1 MLRKCGKANKAENLR
16 KKIIRKLFTNKMH
29 DYHEISNLINKY
41 KEEAKMTDQ
50 DKKNKFDE
58 ILALVNQKKLEYI
71 INKDEAQE
79 IVCGINFLF
88 ENKDNFKE
96 VDKEKLRLTKIE
108 LAIKHKIDCDL
119 KTRNHH
125 NLESDDDHLK
135 IHEQD
140 YVRYLSNIVKNLEI

>member
-1 MLRKCGKANKAENLR
+1 
-16 KKIIRKLFTNKMH
+16 MH

-125 NLESDDDHLK
+125 NLESDDDHSK